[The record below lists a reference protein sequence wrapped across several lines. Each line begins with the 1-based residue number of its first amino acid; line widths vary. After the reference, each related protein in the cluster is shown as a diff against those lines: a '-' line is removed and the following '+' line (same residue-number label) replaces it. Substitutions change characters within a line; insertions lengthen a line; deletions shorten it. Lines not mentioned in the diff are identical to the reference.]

1 MSLIVGRK
9 EAPKQHLADQ
19 LSDDA
24 LQNQMNYLLAQME
37 IAVLYG
43 ESLTSEKMVHLSQQ
57 LDVYVIV
64 AQSRRM
70 NKHLSTKHVL
80 FEHTMSDLERRV

>member
-24 LQNQMNYLLAQME
+24 LQIQMNYLLAQME

-80 FEHTMSDLERRV
+80 FEHTMNDLERRV

>member
-9 EAPKQHLADQ
+9 EAPKQHLADR

-24 LQNQMNYLLAQME
+24 LQIQMNYLLAQME
-37 IAVLYG
+37 MAVLYG

-57 LDVYVIV
+57 LDVYVVV

-70 NKHLSTKHVL
+70 NKHLTTKHVL
-80 FEHTMSDLERRV
+80 FEHVMNDLERRV